1 MSYGELTLGLL
12 LEADHLGKALKHRK
26 KSTGWN

>member
-12 LEADHLGKALKHRK
+12 LEADHLGKALEHRK
-26 KSTGWN
+26 KFIGRN